1 MGLPGKAR
9 ISFGVVEDCAICR
22 MFLFRVC
29 ASKLDTLKDPRLWG
43 R

>member
-1 MGLPGKAR
+1 MGSPGKAR
-9 ISFGVVEDCAICR
+9 ISFGLVEDCAICR